1 MAMEES
7 NLPNLHQ
14 SSELSNKKCPLICIK
29 DQAMPISI
37 FQQAGE
43 SSPKRYSCQLCLDW
57 HQIDKGP
64 GLVRGKISWLT
75 S

>member
-1 MAMEES
+1 MERMAMEES
-7 NLPNLHQ
+7 NLPTLHLSWPINLHKR
-14 SSELSNKKCPLICIK
+14 LK
-29 DQAMPISI
+29 DQTMPISI

-43 SSPKRYSCQLCLDW
+43 LRPKHYSCQLCLDW
-57 HQIDKGP
+57 QQIDIGQ